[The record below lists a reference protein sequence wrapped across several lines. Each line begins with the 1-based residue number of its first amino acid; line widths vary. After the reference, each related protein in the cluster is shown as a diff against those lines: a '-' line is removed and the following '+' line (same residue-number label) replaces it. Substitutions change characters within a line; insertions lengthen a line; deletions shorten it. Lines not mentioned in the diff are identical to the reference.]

1 MALTLT
7 TDERRELERRV
18 RSLKIRSED
27 ARRARVILMLAN
39 GDSYSTIEATVP
51 CFRDY
56 INRWRRRFLASRL
69 EGLRPRYCGST
80 PTVLTPA
87 MEARVLEKTRQAPPD
102 GGTHWSTRK
111 LGRVL
116 KIHHNLVRKAWERA
130 GLQPHRFER
139 YMQSDDPDFEPKA
152 ADVIGLYVNPPD
164 HAAVF
169 AVDEKTAIQA
179 LDRLDPVL
187 PLSPGRAERH
197 GFEYYRHGTLS
208 LFAAL
213 DTQTGEVL
221 AQTVP
226 RHTSAAFVGFL
237 SEIVAS
243 QPRQRD
249 IHVILDNLSTHK
261 TRAVETFLTEH
272 PQVHLHFT
280 PTYSS
285 WLNQVELWF
294 GRIER
299 DLLARGVFTS
309 VKDLARQI
317 RRYIR
322 HYNDVAKPIRWK
334 YADPTRRITGST
346 SARTRPLGLR
356 IDLHWIAFAD
366 AAIAD
371 DVRIQAEAPIEA
383 AHDI

>member
-1 MALTLT
+1 MALILT
-7 TDERRELERRV
+7 TNDRTELERRATS
-18 RSLKIRSED
+18 RTIRAED
-27 ARRARVILMLAN
+27 AKRAKVILMLAE
-39 GDSYSTIEATVP
+39 GTSYSTIEAALW
-51 CFRDY
+51 CYRDY
-56 INRWRRRFLASRL
+56 INRWRWRFVTHGLD
-69 EGLRPRYCGST
+69 GLRSRHQGQQA
-80 PTVLTPA
+80 TVLTPA
-87 MEARVLEKTRQAPPD
+87 LEARILAKTQQRPPD
-102 GGTHWSTRK
+102 GSTHWSTRK
-111 LGRVL
+111 LARVL
-116 KIHHNLVRKAWERA
+116 KIHHNHVQTAWTRA

-139 YMQSDDPDFEPKA
+139 YMRSDDPNFETKA
-152 ADVIGLYVNPPD
+152 ADVLGLYLNPPQ

-169 AVDEKTAIQA
+169 AADEKTAIQA

-299 DLLARGVFTS
+299 DLLARGIFTS

-322 HYNDVAKPIRWK
+322 HYNDVAKPIRWS
-334 YADPTRRITGST
+334 YCDPSRRITGST
-346 SARTRPLGLR
+346 SVSTG
-356 IDLHWIAFAD
+356 
-366 AAIAD
+366 
-371 DVRIQAEAPIEA
+371 Q
-383 AHDI
+383 

>member
-7 TDERRELERRV
+7 TDERTELERRV

-56 INRWRRRFLASRL
+56 INRWRRRFLADRVD
-69 EGLRPRYCGST
+69 GLQPRYKGQ
-80 PTVLTPA
+80 PPRVLTPA

-102 GGTHWSTRK
+102 GSTHWSTRK
-111 LGRVL
+111 LGRLL
-116 KIHHNLVRKAWERA
+116 KIHHNLVAKTWQRA

-139 YMQSDDPDFEPKA
+139 YMQSDDPDFETKA

-213 DTQTGEVL
+213 NTTTGEVL
-221 AQTVP
+221 GQTVP
-226 RHTSAAFVGFL
+226 RHTSAAFVEFL
-237 SEIVAS
+237 TDVVANVTA
-243 QPRQRD
+243 RE

-261 TRAVETFLTEH
+261 TKAVAAFLTEH
-272 PQVHLHFT
+272 PRVRLHFT

-294 GRIER
+294 AKIER
-299 DLLARGVFTS
+299 DLLARGIFTS
-309 VKDLARQI
+309 VRDLAQRI
-317 RRYIR
+317 RKYIR
-322 HYNDVAKPIRWK
+322 HYNTAAKPIRWT
-334 YADPTRRITGST
+334 YRNPTHRISST
-346 SARTRPLGLR
+346 SAYTG
-356 IDLHWIAFAD
+356 H
-366 AAIAD
+366 
-371 DVRIQAEAPIEA
+371 
-383 AHDI
+383 

>member
-7 TDERRELERRV
+7 TDERAELQRRV

-27 ARRARVILMLAN
+27 ARRARVILMLAD
-39 GDSYSTIEATVP
+39 GESYSTIESAIP
-51 CFRDY
+51 CYRDY
-56 INRWRRRFLASRL
+56 INRWRRRFIASRL

-102 GGTHWSTRK
+102 GSTHWSTRK

-116 KIHHNLVRKAWERA
+116 KIHHNLVARAWQRA

-139 YMQSDDPDFEPKA
+139 YMQSDDPNFEPKA

-213 DTQTGEVL
+213 NTKTGEVL

-226 RHTSAAFVGFL
+226 RHTSAAFVAFL
-237 SEIVAS
+237 GDLVAS
-243 QPRQRD
+243 QPRHRE

-261 TRAVETFLTEH
+261 TRAVAAFLEAH
-272 PQVHLHFT
+272 PRVHLHFT

-294 GRIER
+294 ARIER
-299 DLLARGVFTS
+299 DLLTRGIFTS
-309 VKDLARQI
+309 VKDFARQI

-334 YADPTRRITGST
+334 YSDPTRRIIGST
-346 SARTRPLGLR
+346 SVSTG
-356 IDLHWIAFAD
+356 H
-366 AAIAD
+366 
-371 DVRIQAEAPIEA
+371 
-383 AHDI
+383 